1 MSRIK
6 EHYFNEINQIN
17 EVNMIDAEYLYQN
30 WLKQIAEEKFVEENE
45 ERFESEK
52 IFSMTNTYPF

>member
-6 EHYFNEINQIN
+6 DYYFNEINQIN
-17 EVNMIDAEYLYQN
+17 EVNMVDAEYLYQN
-30 WLKQIAEEKFVEENE
+30 WLKEIVEEKFVEDNE